1 MRLLLS
7 AFALIPSL
15 AWADIIPVPSQVS
28 DVTLHPYS
36 AAITRTSSLEIPAGQ
51 HRLVLLGVPRGIVPE
66 SLRVDLSGAE
76 RTSLIYRDTF
86 VPPRDYKSDAVLAA
100 ENTLQTIN
108 VRIQDVHNAAAKARL
123 AADAAKSTIRF
134 LDNLGENE
142 GLAQADPES
151 LRALAQVVGQE
162 ALGAAKT
169 AHEAELK
176 ARSIEQDLKPLQ
188 KERQEAQEALQAI
201 ALEDEN
207 RLYIAI
213 EATAT
218 TAGTATVTLSYLIE
232 GASNWAPAYDL
243 KLETSDTPTLTIQ
256 RDAMIEQNT
265 GENWTDVTLHLSTVE
280 PVGQIA
286 PSEIHTNRLRI
297 SEPRPD
303 PAPQPRQKQ
312 RAEAYLSDS
321 PLAEPVVV
329 DAVGQ
334 TWQVATSTV
343 GVTYTYGRPVSIA
356 SNADVLRL
364 ELDSLNEPAEV
375 MAWAAP
381 LRDTTAFRIARV
393 TNTTG
398 EEILA
403 SPFTSRYV
411 DGELIGSDAFSGL
424 VSGEQ
429 ADIAFGPIDGL
440 QLSRDI
446 LARNEGDTGII
457 SRSNQKTETVEIKI
471 DNLTKQNWPL
481 RLLDHIPYS
490 EQEDLQISWTARPM
504 PSDQNVDNR
513 RGILAWDMKLKP
525 GDGRTILLETTL
537 NWPEGMVLR

>member
-1 MRLLLS
+1 M
-7 AFALIPSL
+7 
-15 AWADIIPVPSQVS
+15 
-28 DVTLHPYS
+28 
-36 AAITRTSSLEIPAGQ
+36 
-51 HRLVLLGVPRGIVPE
+51 LLGVPRGIVPE

-100 ENTLQTIN
+100 ENTLRTIN

-162 ALGAAKT
+162 ALGAAQT

-176 ARSIEQDLKPLQ
+176 ARSIEQNLKPLQ

-256 RDAMIEQNT
+256 RNAMIEQNT
-265 GENWTDVTLHLSTVE
+265 GENWTDVTLHLSTLE

-312 RAEAYLSDS
+312 RAEAYLSDA

-364 ELDSLNEPAEV
+364 ELDSLSEPAEV

-381 LRDTTAFRIARV
+381 LRNNTAFRIARV

-481 RLLDHIPYS
+481 RLLDRIPYS

-525 GDGRTILLETTL
+525 GDERTILLETTL

>member
-15 AWADIIPVPSQVS
+15 AWAEIIPVESRVS

-36 AAITRTSSLEIPAGQ
+36 AAITRTSSLDIPAGA

-66 SLRVDLSGAE
+66 SLRVNLSGAE
-76 RTSLIYRDTF
+76 RTGLIYRDTF

-100 ENTLQTIN
+100 ENKLQAIN
-108 VRIQDVHNAAAKARL
+108 ARIQNVHNAAAKARL

-134 LDNLGENE
+134 LDKLGENE

-151 LRALAQVVGQE
+151 LRTLAQLVGQE
-162 ALGAAKT
+162 ALGAAQI
-169 AHEAELK
+169 AHTAELE
-176 ARSIEQDLKPLQ
+176 ARNIEQGLKPLQ
-188 KERQEAQEALQAI
+188 QERQEAQEALQAI

-213 EATAT
+213 EATAA
-218 TAGTATVTLSYLIE
+218 TAGTATVTLSYIIE

-243 KLETSDTPTLTIQ
+243 NLETSGTPALTIQ
-256 RDAMIEQNT
+256 RDAMIEQST

-297 SEPRPD
+297 SEP
-303 PAPQPRQKQ
+303 APQPVPLPRQKQ
-312 RAEAYLSDS
+312 RAEAYLSDA
-321 PLAEPVVV
+321 PLAETVVA
-329 DAVGQ
+329 DSVGQ
-334 TWQVATSTV
+334 TWQVATSAV
-343 GVTYTYGRPVSIA
+343 GVTYTYGRPVSVA
-356 SNADVLRL
+356 SNADILRL
-364 ELDSLNEPAEV
+364 ELDNLSEPAEV

-381 LRDTTAFRIARV
+381 LRDNTAFRVARI
-393 TNTTG
+393 TNTSG

-411 DGELIGSDAFSGL
+411 NGELIGSDAFDGL
-424 VSGEQ
+424 VVGER

-471 DNLTKQNWPL
+471 DNLTKQDWPL
-481 RLLDHIPYS
+481 RLLDRIPYS

-504 PSDQNVDNR
+504 PSDQNVDKR
-513 RGILAWDMKLKP
+513 RGILAWDLKLKP
-525 GDGRTILLETTL
+525 GEVRTIHLETTL